1 MDIRQKKNFFY
12 SQNSIKNFLEC
23 PKKFKYRYLEGI
35 SWKNSDELIKQSL
48 KDGEDFHILAE
59 RYFLG
64 MDEDFYYKD
73 INKLSKWMMDLKKN
87 FPKNKNNSYLG
98 EYEIRQKKNGINLMA
113 RYDLISF
120 KSTGEIEIYDWK
132 TNKDKFHPNFGS
144 NSLQTKIYLFLLT
157 ENLNLF
163 SINYFKFKNI
173 SMTYWQTNF
182 PDSPLRISYSSQ
194 MHEENKIYLK
204 NLIKE
209 INSYD
214 FSKFEQSDKK
224 ACKFCEFMSI
234 CKNK

>member
-35 SWKNSDELIKQSL
+35 SWKSAAELIKQSL
-48 KDGEDFHILAE
+48 KDGEDFHTLAE

-64 MDEDFYYKD
+64 MHEGFYYKD
-73 INKLSKWMMDLKKN
+73 NHKLSKWMAGLEKN
-87 FPKNKNNSYLG
+87 FHRNKNNSYMG

-113 RYDLISF
+113 RYDLICF

-132 TNKDKFHPNFGS
+132 TNKDKFPADFGS

-163 SINYFKFKNI
+163 NINYFKFKNI

-182 PDSPLRISYSSQ
+182 PDSPIRVAYSSQ

-204 NLIKE
+204 NLIEE

-214 FSKFEQSDKK
+214 FSKFEESNRK

-234 CKNK
+234 CKKK